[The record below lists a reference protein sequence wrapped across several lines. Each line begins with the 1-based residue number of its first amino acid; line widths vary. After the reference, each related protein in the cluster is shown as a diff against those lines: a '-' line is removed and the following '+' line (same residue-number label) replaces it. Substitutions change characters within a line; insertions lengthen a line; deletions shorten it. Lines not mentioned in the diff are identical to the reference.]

1 MSFIEVSTGGSNIPD
16 GAYPVQLSD
25 IKGPKTVT
33 AQRGPNAGSDV
44 DLFDWVFHVTQPGG
58 PHDGE
63 EIVGSTSTASGP
75 RSKLYAWLTA
85 LMNGVAPAPGT
96 RFEKEHLVG
105 RLAVATI
112 QKDQDGWPR
121 LTNLSAMPVAG
132 QQATFAAATGAA
144 VAPQAPIA
152 PAAPAAPQPAPAGA
166 EVAAG
171 VGRIV
176 DDLPFI

>member
-1 MSFIEVSTGGSNIPD
+1 MPFIEVSSGGSSLPD

-25 IKGPKTVT
+25 IRGPKTVT
-33 AQRGPNAGSDV
+33 AQRGPNAGSDI
-44 DLFDWVFHVTQPGG
+44 DLLDWVFHVAAPGT

-96 RFEKEHLVG
+96 RFEKDQLIG

-121 LTNLSAMPVAG
+121 LTNLSAMPVAN
-132 QQATFAAATGAA
+132 QQAAFAASTGAP
-144 VAPQAPIA
+144 VAPQPAAAAAPVSVA
-152 PAAPAAPQPAPAGA
+152 PAAAPAA
-166 EVAAG
+166 VAT
-171 VGRIV
+171 
-176 DDLPFI
+176 DDLPF

>member
-1 MSFIEVSTGGSNIPD
+1 MPFIEVSSGASAIPD

-25 IKGPKTVT
+25 IRGPKTVV
-33 AQRGPNAGSDV
+33 AQRGPNAGQEV
-44 DLFDWVFHVTQPGG
+44 QLLDWVFHVSQTGS

-85 LMNGVAPAPGT
+85 LMNGVAPAPGSA
-96 RFEKEHLVG
+96 FEKEHLVG

-132 QQATFAAATGAA
+132 QQAAFAAATGAPA
-144 VAPQAPIA
+144 VQ
-152 PAAPAAPQPAPAGA
+152 PAAPVAAPQPAAPATAPQPVAVGA
-166 EVAAG
+166 RPA
-171 VGRIV
+171 
-176 DDLPFI
+176 DDLPF